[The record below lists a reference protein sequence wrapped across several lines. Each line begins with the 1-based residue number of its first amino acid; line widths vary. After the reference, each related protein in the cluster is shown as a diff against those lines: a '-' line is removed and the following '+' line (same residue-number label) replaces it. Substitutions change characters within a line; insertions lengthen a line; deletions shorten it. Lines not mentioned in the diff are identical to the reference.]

1 MFSSWITIEVV
12 DFVTLAEILFFL
24 NLRRELKG
32 HLLDDF
38 SRLYGAEI
46 PGLSQN
52 TIADCWIYQKC
63 VCTI

>member
-32 HLLDDF
+32 NLLDDF
-38 SRLYGAEI
+38 TRLYGAEI

-52 TIADCWIYQKC
+52 TTADCWIYQKC